1 MEVTILS
8 AISTVGFPIV
18 VAMYSLIRLEKTV
31 KDNTAMTE
39 KLYQALVISN
49 NVVAHVDT
57 VVIPK

>member
-1 MEVTILS
+1 MESSILS
-8 AISTVGFPIV
+8 AISSVGFPIV

-49 NVVAHVDT
+49 KVVSAVDT